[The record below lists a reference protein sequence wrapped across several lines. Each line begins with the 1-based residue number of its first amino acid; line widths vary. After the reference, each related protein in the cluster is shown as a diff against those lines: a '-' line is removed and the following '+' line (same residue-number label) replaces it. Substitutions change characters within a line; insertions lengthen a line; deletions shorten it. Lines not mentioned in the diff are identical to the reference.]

1 MAGVFVT
8 LAMNTSAFAQ
18 GKSQQSH
25 GNNSHAS
32 SPSQSTLLTP
42 TSVAGPTGA
51 APFAW
56 IDNAN
61 LMTPGSVWLGIS
73 MVRWQGNGLSEVSVP
88 VIDGALGLA
97 SRVQLGAS
105 VPRIA
110 GSSDPAGPQG
120 GLGTTFFSTKIAV
133 LRDNAR
139 GLNVAVAP
147 TLEILGRAAMP
158 SAPIGQSRAKW
169 GLPVSVGLDRGAR
182 RIYGS
187 TGYFSPGVWYAG
199 AGTATQLGERVGVS
213 ISFSRAWTTS
223 SAAAIAAPRR
233 NEISGGVAVDLKPTV
248 GVFGSI
254 GRTVATAAENGAGTT
269 ISIGLSLTA
278 GPIVFAKKSGRAASP
293 VRVK

>member
-1 MAGVFVT
+1 MASVFVT

-56 IDNAN
+56 MDNAN

-73 MVRWQGNGLSEVSVP
+73 MVRWQGNGLSEVSIP

-110 GSSDPAGPQG
+110 GGSDPASAQG

-133 LRDNAR
+133 LRDDAR

-199 AGTATQLGERVGVS
+199 AGAGTQVRERVGVS
-213 ISFSRAWTTS
+213 ISFSRAWTRSS
-223 SAAAIAAPRR
+223 SADPTVAGPRR
-233 NEISGGVAVDLKPTV
+233 NEISGGVAVGLKPHV

-254 GRTVATAAENGAGTT
+254 GRTIATDIGNGAGTT
-269 ISIGLSLTA
+269 LSIGLSLTA
-278 GPIVFAKKSGRAASP
+278 GPVVA
-293 VRVK
+293 VK